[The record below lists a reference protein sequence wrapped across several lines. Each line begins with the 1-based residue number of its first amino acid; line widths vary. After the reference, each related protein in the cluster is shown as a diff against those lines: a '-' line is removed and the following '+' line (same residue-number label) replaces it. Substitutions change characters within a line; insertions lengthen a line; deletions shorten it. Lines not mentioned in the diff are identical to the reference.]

1 MSLSIKDFLCHISDE
16 IDYLEESSAHLSKE
30 DFDRDKTLQ
39 KAFIRSLEIIGEAT
53 KRIPND
59 FRNQHPDVDWRGMAG
74 MRDVLIHGYFDV
86 DYEIVWDVVNSEIP
100 DLKTRIREIIDD
112 EG

>member
-1 MSLSIKDFLCHISDE
+1 
-16 IDYLEESSAHLSKE
+16 
-30 DFDRDKTLQ
+30 
-39 KAFIRSLEIIGEAT
+39 
-53 KRIPND
+53 
-59 FRNQHPDVDWRGMAG
+59 MAG